1 LIRPPGKG
9 GGPREELP
17 MICRQCGANVS
28 ETSTT
33 CPGCGSPLGD
43 PWAPPGRDGV
53 AAPEEGEAPFG
64 YSTGGAPR
72 KVSLF
77 SKAALAAACILPP
90 LGLVLGILASLAA
103 RHHKRRPGN
112 LAVALASIFTSL
124 HVGVIWL
131 GMVVMIYTE
140 TSRYDEL
147 YYYDEPFP
155 VDPATDP
162 ALGQGFDTDPA
173 GLQANPELQKLLE
186 ELMRMQ
192 PDAGATAPPADPGL

>member
-1 LIRPPGKG
+1 
-9 GGPREELP
+9 

-53 AAPEEGEAPFG
+53 SAPEEGDAPFG

-72 KVSLF
+72 KVSLQ
-77 SKAALAAACILPP
+77 SKLALVAACVLPP
-90 LGLVLGILASLAA
+90 LGLVLGIMASLAA
-103 RHHKRRPGN
+103 RHHRRRPGN
-112 LAVALASIFTSL
+112 LSVALASIFTSL

-131 GMVVMIYTE
+131 SMVVMIWAE
-140 TSRYDEL
+140 TSRYDDA

-162 ALGQGFDTDPA
+162 ALGPGLDTDPA
-173 GLQANPELQKLLE
+173 GLQTQPELQRLLE

-192 PDAGATAPPADPGL
+192 VDAGAFEPPADPEL